1 MFPSWD
7 LDSKKVL
14 LSKMSKVGLGSS
26 VDLVKQSNLVV
37 TSRPMD
43 CV

>member
-1 MFPSWD
+1 
-7 LDSKKVL
+7 
-14 LSKMSKVGLGSS
+14 VGLGSS